1 MRVWIAISIVLLCW
15 ADRGAAWAQNA
26 AEKAAADTLFLEGKK
41 LITAGDTEAA
51 CPKFE
56 ASLAKLEQLGTQLA
70 LASCYEKLGK
80 TASAWG
86 AFRAAAST
94 ARKARD
100 VQRQRFAEEHADAL
114 EAKLS
119 RLVIKVEPGYRIDG
133 LAVKR
138 DGMEVLPAELG
149 SPVPVDPG
157 EHIVEAHAPGWNA
170 WSQKVAVTMPGVVE
184 VIVPALG
191 KAPVKVEE
199 PQAPPPPPLGGVQGD
214 ADQDRA
220 RRTRRILAYGIGGG
234 GIAVLG
240 TSLILGAVASSRWS
254 DAQSHCRDNLCDQT
268 GVDLASGA
276 RSMGNASTALF
287 VVGTAAVTAGVYLLL
302 TAPKSGAERAPA
314 ARAARRRIVPE
325 VGSTQLGLSLQ
336 GEL

>member
-15 ADRGAAWAQNA
+15 TDRGAAWAQGA
-26 AEKAAADTLFLEGKK
+26 ADKAAADTLFLEGKK

-100 VQRQRFAEEHADAL
+100 VQRQRFAEEHAAAL

-138 DGMEVLPAELG
+138 DGVEVLPAELG

-157 EHIVEAHAPGWNA
+157 EHTVEASAPGWNA
-170 WSQKVAVTMPGVVE
+170 WSQQVAVTMPGVVE

-199 PQAPPPPPLGGVQGD
+199 PAPPPPPPPGGVQAD
-214 ADQDRA
+214 ADRGGSRS
-220 RRTRRILAYGIGGG
+220 RRLLAYGIGGG

-287 VVGTAAVTAGVYLLL
+287 VVGTAAVAAAVYLYL
-302 TAPKSGAERAPA
+302 TAPKRGAERAPA
-314 ARAARRRIVPE
+314 GRAARRRIVPE
-325 VGSTQLGLSLQ
+325 VGSAQLGLSLQ